1 MAMNIE
7 NAASASYFSFQ
18 FFIIMVTLFQAV
30 QIFKKGQNYRNSL
43 GIGSYATT
51 PPFYQLALPEFHL
64 IPRLALHSSM
74 HILNRL
80 LFNSDSKQ
88 SNGNFSFYFAQ
99 RHLDH
104 VIQSGMEVICGQFS
118 VTARFYDKTKK
129 QANAWLRR
137 LHSKQR

>member
-51 PPFYQLALPEFHL
+51 PPFY
-64 IPRLALHSSM
+64 
-74 HILNRL
+74 
-80 LFNSDSKQ
+80 
-88 SNGNFSFYFAQ
+88 
-99 RHLDH
+99 
-104 VIQSGMEVICGQFS
+104 
-118 VTARFYDKTKK
+118 
-129 QANAWLRR
+129 
-137 LHSKQR
+137 